1 MLNAELGGKI
11 KSRPEGHLLPGL
23 TEGMEFF
30 LFLCLKSKMLSF
42 SIGLLNAE
50 DGGEF
55 SPLWPGIETLK
66 E

>member
-11 KSRPEGHLLPGL
+11 KSIPEGYLLPGL
-23 TEGMEFF
+23 TKEMGIFF
-30 LFLCLKSKMLSF
+30 FFKNKVLWF

-50 DGGEF
+50 DGGE
-55 SPLWPGIETLK
+55 LDLTWPGLETLK